1 MAKITKEFQWRME
14 GMLVAHKIV
23 KEQGIEALDKEI
35 RMRNYLKIDLWAKK
49 GEVEALHKT
58 ISENVYTSMLMTVMF
73 TLHDTFGFGKK
84 RLDRLREDF
93 DKKVKNISDLD
104 WLGNHYVRFEDYG
117 IYLNE
122 RYGYKF
128 DVDRVAALQD
138 LQDEEDKRVRRCDV
152 DRLVIELRK
161 NGFGDAAE
169 WLEKKVS

>member
-1 MAKITKEFQWRME
+1 MAKATKEFEWRMQ
-14 GMLVAHKIV
+14 GMLAAHKIV
-23 KEQGIEALDKEI
+23 KEGGLEALDKEI

-58 ISENVYTSMLMTVMF
+58 ISENVYTSMLMTMMF
-73 TLHDTFGFGKK
+73 VLHDTFKFGKK

-93 DKKVKNISDLD
+93 DKKVKNISNLD

-117 IYLNE
+117 VYLNE
-122 RYGYKF
+122 RYGYEF
-128 DVDRVAALQD
+128 DVDKIAAIQD

-152 DRLVIELRK
+152 DRLVIELKK
-161 NGFGDAAE
+161 NGFNDAAE

>member
-35 RMRNYLKIDLWAKK
+35 RMRNFLKVDLWAKK

-58 ISENVYTSMLMTVMF
+58 ISENVYTSMLMTMMF
-73 TLHDTFGFGKK
+73 VLHDTFKFGKK

-93 DKKVKNISDLD
+93 DKKVKKISDLD

-122 RYGYKF
+122 LYGYEF
-128 DVDRVAALQD
+128 DVDKIAALQD

-161 NGFGDAAE
+161 NGFEDAAE